1 MPRVLTL
8 TVDAAGAA
16 GGPALGSEIRYLE
29 YGDRSDGPA
38 IVLVAGVH
46 GCEYSSMLGLRRF
59 LEGLDEAELRG
70 HITAVPILNMA
81 AFTERTP
88 FVVPHDGRNLNRC
101 FPGDAAGS
109 FSDRLAAAVFEQLVR
124 PADAVVDMHCGDQVE
139 ALAPFALYD
148 ESDVETASERLAL
161 AYGLPYLIRMGR
173 ADRPIAGTLSAA
185 ASEAGIPA
193 ITAEAGGCGL
203 VDEPS
208 VQAHVDGLRRVF
220 AGLDMLPASGPAPGT
235 PERLGQFVW
244 LRSTRSGW
252 WTPAVPVGHHVES
265 GDLLGTVVPLLGEPG
280 EAEEVVAP
288 AAGVPIFI
296 TTSPAVQPDALL
308 LGLGVP

>member
-1 MPRVLTL
+1 MPQARNL
-8 TVDAAGAA
+8 TVDTAGAVER
-16 GGPALGSEIRYLE
+16 PTVGSEVRYLE

-38 IVLVAGVH
+38 VVLVAGVH

-70 HITAVPILNMA
+70 HITAVPILNMG
-81 AFTERTP
+81 AFAERTP

-109 FSDRLAAAVFEQLVR
+109 FSDRLAAAVFEQLIR

-139 ALAPFALYD
+139 ALAPFSLYD
-148 ESDVETASERLAL
+148 ESAVEADSERLAL

-203 VDEPS
+203 IDEVS
-208 VQAHVDGLRRVF
+208 VQAHVDGLRRVL
-220 AGLDMLPASGPAPGT
+220 AGLDMLPPAGPPPGP
-235 PERLGQFVW
+235 PERLGRFAW
-244 LRSTRSGW
+244 LRCTRSGW
-252 WTPAVPVGHHVES
+252 WTPAVSVGHHVES
-265 GDLLGTVVPLLGEPG
+265 GELLGTVVPLLGEPG
-280 EAEEVVAP
+280 EVEEIRAP

-296 TTSPAVQPDALL
+296 TTSPAVGPDGLL
-308 LGLGVP
+308 LGLGVR